1 MADRDEGADWI
12 AADWHAAGF
21 RAWAMSD
28 EGEVLATAAGASGA
42 TGPEAHEAALLSVA
56 APWLGPGRTTV
67 VICGDA
73 GGRGGWAE
81 TPWRPVPCTPLAE
94 RTVPAP
100 AGDPRLDV
108 QLVPGI
114 KQDSPADLMRG
125 EETRIAG
132 LLSREPAFD
141 GVVCLPGLH
150 TKWAHVSAGE
160 IVSFQTFLSGELAG
174 LLVEHSSL
182 RPSLAAMQDDADAF
196 DTGVADALS
205 RPERLAAQL
214 FALRAEEVLHDL
226 HPAAA
231 RARLTGLLIGAEL
244 AAARPYWLGQR
255 VSILGRKEAARD
267 YARALASQGVPAET
281 HDAEDMTLAGLTRV
295 RTRLKGGG

>member
-1 MADRDEGADWI
+1 MAERHEGADWI
-12 AADWHAAGF
+12 AVDWGAEGF
-21 RAWAMSD
+21 RAWAMSAG
-28 EGEVLATAAGASGA
+28 GEVLATAAGASGV

-56 APWLGPGRTTV
+56 TPWLGPGRTPV

-94 RTVPAP
+94 RTIPAP
-100 AGDPRLDV
+100 DGDPRLDV
-108 QLVPGI
+108 HLIPGI
-114 KQDSPADLMRG
+114 KQDNPADFMRG

-132 LLSREPAFD
+132 FLSRDPAFD

-196 DTGVADALS
+196 DTGVGDALS

-231 RARLTGLLIGAEL
+231 RGRLAGLLIGAEL

-255 VSILGRKEAARD
+255 VAILGQREAVRD

-281 HDAEDMTLAGLTRV
+281 HDAEDMTLAGLARV
-295 RTRLKGGG
+295 RATLRAAG